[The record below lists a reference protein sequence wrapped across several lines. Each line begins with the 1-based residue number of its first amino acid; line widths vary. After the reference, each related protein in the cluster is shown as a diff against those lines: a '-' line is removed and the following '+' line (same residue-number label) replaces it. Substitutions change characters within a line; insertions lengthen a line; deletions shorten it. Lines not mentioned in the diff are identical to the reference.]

1 MRLVSSALACT
12 LLLAG
17 FREGPMATVAAG
29 APRTTQ
35 ASELTSRVWL
45 QDGNEPLLRRG
56 TQTRAYY
63 RVSED
68 AYVAIF
74 HVDTNGFAR
83 LLYPRSPAEDNL
95 VLRGRTYR
103 LFVGESPLWNVED
116 DPGVGYFFIV
126 ASAAPLDFSGVYY
139 SEYDRIWDL
148 GTEYSRVYGDPY
160 AAMHDYVAF
169 LLPTWERHGYALDFT
184 AYHVQRTYAY
194 PRFLC
199 YDCHGFRPYD
209 VWNPYTHACVR
220 FRVVIQ
226 DDPYYYPVTRY
237 RGSQVVY
244 ARPPDPERPR
254 FVFKERASGEPGTP
268 LLESRSAMPAVGAAS
283 PERRAIDTN
292 VIVPDRGGV
301 GPQAPPV
308 RLDAGPDRKERPTL
322 ERRPPAQSL
331 TPASP
336 SPAQGRPDATR
347 PSAARRS
354 EPAVQTP
361 QRGGRESSPPAAR
374 SSPPTESRPS
384 RPPPVPSSSQPTR
397 RRPLGG

>member
-1 MRLVSSALACT
+1 MRLVASALACT

-17 FREGPMATVAAG
+17 FREGPSAAG
-29 APRTTQ
+29 PARASRARQT
-35 ASELTSRVWL
+35 SELTARVWL
-45 QDGNEPLLRRG
+45 QDGNEPVLRRG
-56 TQTRAYY
+56 AQMRAYY

-83 LLYPRSPAEDNL
+83 LLYPRSPGEDNL

-103 LFVGESPLWNVED
+103 LFVGDSPFWNVDD
-116 DPGVGYFFIV
+116 DPGVGYLFIV

-139 SEYDRIWDL
+139 SEYDRVWDL
-148 GTEYSRVYGDPY
+148 GTEYSRIYGDPY

-184 AYHVQRTYAY
+184 AYHVERTYAY

-199 YDCHGFRPYD
+199 YDCHGFRPYA
-209 VWNPYTHACVR
+209 VWNPYTYACVR

-244 ARPPDPERPR
+244 ARPPDPERRR

-268 LLESRSAMPAVGAAS
+268 LVESRSAMPEVRAAS
-283 PERRAIDTN
+283 PERRATDPS

-301 GPQAPPV
+301 APPAPAV

-322 ERRPPAQSL
+322 ERRVPAPNL

-336 SPAQGRPDATR
+336 SPAQSRPDATR
-347 PSAARRS
+347 PGAPRRS
-354 EPAVQTP
+354 EPAAQTP
-361 QRGGRESSPPAAR
+361 QRGRETSPPAAR
-374 SSPPTESRPS
+374 SAPLTESRPS
-384 RPPPVPSSSQPTR
+384 RPPPVPSSSQPAR
-397 RRPLGG
+397 RRPPGR